1 MRSAACERRPRPH
14 AGRVRAARPRVLRFR
29 AARPHARWLRAGAA
43 RPWTAGPEVTGR
55 GAHGGGPAGRA
66 AARRA
71 AAGRGTVLAVVALAL
86 ALAAGGCADPVRKVS
101 ESSLRNATATDATD
115 ELRGLGYTVR
125 DMRCRTLSADRI
137 SVIRVTC
144 AGRASHGEPVRV
156 DAVAYQ
162 AGSAHPRQEYVIT
175 VAGREVVRRPCL
187 AQSCRDRS

>member
-1 MRSAACERRPRPH
+1 MTH
-14 AGRVRAARPRVLRFR
+14 APGRL
-29 AARPHARWLRAGAA
+29 
-43 RPWTAGPEVTGR
+43 
-55 GAHGGGPAGRA
+55 PAGLA
-66 AARRA
+66 
-71 AAGRGTVLAVVALAL
+71 TVVLAVAVM
-86 ALAAGGCADPVRKVS
+86 AGGCAGPVRTVS

-125 DMRCRTLSADRI
+125 DMRCSTLSADRI

-144 AGRASHGEPVRV
+144 TGRSSRGEPVRV

-187 AQSCRDRS
+187 GQACRDRS